1 MCNTRNFYV
10 STRLFLCA
18 QDMFNLGFCV
28 SVYSLNN
35 WTRIDCVGFIWG
47 RYIDT
52 WRFIFSLGVENTYQ
66 LPCWGHWS
74 LLSSV
79 LNRSGASVIVVA
91 WTILSTNGV
100 SMLFSH
106 KFFGLPNVSPP
117 PFCTLHWWYPSFWT
131 CLFFSQKFNILYSC
145 GAL

>member
-117 PFCTLHWWYPSFWT
+117 PFLYTALVVSFF
-131 CLFFSQKFNILYSC
+131 LNLLVLQPEI
-145 GAL
+145 

>member
-1 MCNTRNFYV
+1 M
-10 STRLFLCA
+10 FLQGC
-18 QDMFNLGFCV
+18 FCV
-28 SVYSLNN
+28 PRTCL
-35 WTRIDCVGFIWG
+35 IWDFVCLCIAWIIEPVLILWG
-47 RYIDT
+47 LFGVAILIPG
-52 WRFIFSLGVENTYQ
+52 RFIFSLGVENTYQ

-74 LLSSV
+74 LPVLSSV

-117 PFCTLHWWYPSFWT
+117 PFLYTALVVSFF
-131 CLFFSQKFNILYSC
+131 LNLLVLQPEI
-145 GAL
+145 

>member
-52 WRFIFSLGVENTYQ
+52 WTVYFFPWRWKHLSIALLRPLIITQLCIKQVRSFCHCCSMNNNYQQMGSPCYFPTSFLGC
-66 LPCWGHWS
+66 L
-74 LLSSV
+74 
-79 LNRSGASVIVVA
+79 
-91 WTILSTNGV
+91 
-100 SMLFSH
+100 M
-106 KFFGLPNVSPP
+106 SPP
-117 PFCTLHWWYPSFWT
+117 PFLYTALVVSFF
-131 CLFFSQKFNILYSC
+131 LNLLVLQPEI
-145 GAL
+145 